1 MMSAISAHM
10 RRLRSLLL
18 LCALSGALYGVGAPG
33 EALAKGRAI
42 QGQVV
47 DRNGQ
52 GLGMVSVSLA
62 PGNVEIVTE
71 PDGSFRIDYLR
82 DARGE
87 RIRLSRR
94 TEYQLLLFRVG
105 WNEQQIA
112 VSYQRGELILAPITL
127 QEDIIRVESSDEDI
141 DPGSHTDP
149 AQNAGGSYEGE

>member
-1 MMSAISAHM
+1 MRHRLIAVVLGLAIIGTAQ
-10 RRLRSLLL
+10 
-18 LCALSGALYGVGAPG
+18 
-33 EALAKGRAI
+33 AKGRAI
-42 QGQVV
+42 EGQVV

-87 RIRLSRR
+87 RIKIGRR
-94 TEYQLLLFRVG
+94 TEYQVVLFRVG
-105 WNEQQIA
+105 WHEQQLA
-112 VSYQRGELILAPITL
+112 VSYRRGELSLAPITL
-127 QEDIIRVESSDEDI
+127 QEDIIRVENSDENI